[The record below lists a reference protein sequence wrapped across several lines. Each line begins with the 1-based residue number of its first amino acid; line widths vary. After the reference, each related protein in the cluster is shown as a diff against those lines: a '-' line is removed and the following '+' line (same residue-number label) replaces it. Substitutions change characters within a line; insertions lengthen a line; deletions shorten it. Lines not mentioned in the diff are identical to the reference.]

1 MSEPSIEKK
10 QSRVEVDTIS
20 SFETYKGDYDP
31 KDIELLAPALEIKD
45 KLFSLDN
52 VREYFKKKG
61 PDYYDQI
68 ATKRSVFED
77 PDPEILKKY
86 FPTSKWENFAS
97 FDPYFRWTR
106 REDREATRKLDLK
119 ILSIVCFLFF
129 ALNVDRGNFGAAI
142 AGGILKDLKLSTDD
156 FNLGNNLRSIGFI
169 IMEIPSQM
177 VGKRF
182 GPDWWMPLQVVLWS
196 LVTLFQFF
204 LAGRKSYLALRFL
217 LGVTQGGFIAD
228 SVQYLSYYY
237 TRDQMAVRLTLF
249 WAVVSLSSIISNL
262 MSIGLL
268 LIHLNGKEGW
278 RWLFLYEGLISLI
291 FGIAAF
297 FFMVPG
303 PTQTKTKL
311 FPNGYFTEK
320 EEKIIANRLV
330 RDDPS
335 KSDMHN
341 RQGVSFKQFLKAL
354 SDYDIWPLLLVSLTF
369 LIPQTPPS
377 GYLNIILRQMG
388 FSRNKTIF
396 LNIPIE
402 FTNIIT
408 MISISLIS
416 ELVDERAF
424 ICIIPQ
430 IWMLIPIA
438 VEYAN
443 AESILSWG
451 KYALLFIIIVNPNI
465 QGVLVSW
472 ISRVSYSVRTR
483 TVASPMSNIG
493 IQLAGIVGQ
502 NIYRADDA
510 PLYFRGNRVLIGLCC
525 MNLALFLLC
534 KFYYVARN
542 KYKKGKWEA
551 MSDSEK
557 EEYLVKHGDDGNKR
571 LDYLFE
577 H

>member
-1 MSEPSIEKK
+1 MSDIQKAQETVD
-10 QSRVEVDTIS
+10 VESLTTYESFKGEYHPEDVD
-20 SFETYKGDYDP
+20 
-31 KDIELLAPALEIKD
+31 LLAEPIVFKDSLFSFQNIKD
-45 KLFSLDN
+45 K
-52 VREYFKKKG
+52 FKKKD
-61 PDYYDQI
+61 PNYYDQI

-77 PDPEILKKY
+77 PDPEILRKY

-97 FDPYFRWTR
+97 FDPYFRWTNN
-106 REDREATRKLDLK
+106 EDKLITRKMDFK
-119 ILSIVCFLFF
+119 ILTIVCFLFLS
-129 ALNVDRGNFGAAI
+129 LNMDRGNFASAI
-142 AGGILKDLKLSTDD
+142 AGGILKDLNLSTDD
-156 FNLGNNLRSIGFI
+156 YNLGNNLRSIGFI

-204 LAGRKSYLALRFL
+204 LAGRKSYLAFL

-525 MNLALFLLC
+525 MNLVLFLLC

-557 EEYLVKHGDDGNKR
+557 EQYLSKHGDDGNKR

>member
-1 MSEPSIEKK
+1 MSDIEKT
-10 QSRVEVDTIS
+10 QETVVVESVTTYE
-20 SFETYKGDYDP
+20 SFKGDYHP
-31 KDIELLAPALEIKD
+31 KDVDLLAEPIVFKD
-45 KLFSLDN
+45 SLFSFEN
-52 VREYFKKKG
+52 VKDIFKKRD
-61 PDYYDQI
+61 PNYYDQI
-68 ATKRSVFED
+68 ATRRSVFED
-77 PDPEILKKY
+77 PDPAILRKY
-86 FPTSKWENFAS
+86 FPTSKWENFPS
-97 FDPYFRWTR
+97 FDPYFRWTK
-106 REDREATRKLDLK
+106 REDRQITRKMDYK
-119 ILSIVCFLFF
+119 IMTIVCFLFF
-129 ALNVDRGNFGAAI
+129 SLNMDRGNFGSAI
-142 AGGILKDLKLSTDD
+142 AGGILKDLKLSTND
-156 FNLGNNLRSIGFI
+156 FNLGSNLRSIGFI
-169 IMEIPSQM
+169 ITEIPSQM
-177 VGKRF
+177 IGKKF

-204 LAGRKSYLALRFL
+204 LAGRKSFLALRFL

-237 TRDQMAVRLTLF
+237 TRDQMAIRLSLF
-249 WAVVSLSSIISNL
+249 WAVVSLSGIISNL
-262 MSIGLL
+262 MAIGLL
-268 LIHLNGKEGW
+268 HIHLDGKEGW
-278 RWLFLYEGLISLI
+278 RWLFLYEGLISLV

-303 PTQTKTKL
+303 PTQTKSKL

-341 RQGVSFKQFLKAL
+341 RQAVSVKQFFQAL

-369 LIPQTPPS
+369 FIPYYPVS
-377 GYLNIILRQMG
+377 GYLNIILRRMG
-388 FSRNKTIF
+388 YSTNETIF

-402 FTNIIT
+402 FIYMVT
-408 MISISLIS
+408 MIGISVIS
-416 ELVDERAF
+416 EIVDERAF

-438 VEYAN
+438 IEYAN
-443 AESILSWG
+443 AKWILSWG
-451 KYALLFIIIVNPNI
+451 KYAIMFVFLVAPNV
-465 QGVLVSW
+465 QGVVVSW

-493 IQLAGIVGQ
+493 MQLASIVGQ

-510 PLYFRGNRVLIGLCC
+510 PLYFRGNRVLIGICC
-525 MNLALFLLC
+525 MNMALFLLC

>member
-1 MSEPSIEKK
+1 MSDIEKT
-10 QSRVEVDTIS
+10 QESVAVESLTTYES
-20 SFETYKGDYDP
+20 YKGEYHP
-31 KDIELLAPALEIKD
+31 KDVELLAEPIVFKD
-45 KLFSLDN
+45 TLFSLESF
-52 VREYFKKKG
+52 REHFKKKG

-86 FPTSKWENFAS
+86 FPTSKWENFTS

-106 REDREATRKLDLK
+106 REDRHTTIKMDLK
-119 ILSIVCFLFF
+119 ILTIVCFGFF
-129 ALNVDRGNFGAAI
+129 SLNMDRGNFGAAL
-142 AGGILKDLKLSTDD
+142 AGGILKDLKLTTDD

-169 IMEIPSQM
+169 ITEIPSQM
-177 VGKRF
+177 IGKKF

-196 LVTLFQFF
+196 FVTLFQFF

-217 LGVTQGGFIAD
+217 LGITQGGFIAD

-237 TRDQMAVRLTLF
+237 TRDQMTIRLTLF
-249 WAVVSLSSIISNL
+249 WSIFSISSIISNL
-262 MSIGLL
+262 LAIGLL

-278 RWLFLYEGLISLI
+278 RWLFLYEGLISFV
-291 FGIAAF
+291 FGVASF
-297 FFMVPG
+297 FLMVPG

-311 FPNGYFTEK
+311 FPNGYFSER
-320 EEKIIANRLV
+320 EEKIIVNRLV

-341 RQGVSFKQFLKAL
+341 RQAVSVKQFFQAL

-369 LIPQTPPS
+369 QFPQFPMS
-377 GYLNIILRQMG
+377 NYVNIILRGLG
-388 FSRNKTIF
+388 FSRNETIY

-402 FTNIIT
+402 VFNAIT
-408 MISISLIS
+408 MITISFVS
-416 ELVDERAF
+416 EIFNERAI
-424 ICIIPQ
+424 ICMIPQ

-438 VEYAN
+438 IEYAR
-443 AESILSWG
+443 ADDILAWG
-451 KYALLFIIIVNPNI
+451 KYAIIFVVLSNPSV
-465 QGVLVSW
+465 QGILVSW

-493 IQLAGIVGQ
+493 IQLALIAAQ
-502 NIYRADDA
+502 NVYRSDDA
-510 PLYFRGNRVLIGLCC
+510 PLYHRGNRALVGVCC
-525 MNLALFLLC
+525 MNIVLFAFC
-534 KFYYVARN
+534 KFYYIARN
-542 KYKKGKWEA
+542 KYKRGKWEA
-551 MSDSEK
+551 MSNSEK
-557 EEYLVKHGDDGNKR
+557 QEYLSKHQDDGNKR

>member
-1 MSEPSIEKK
+1 MSDIQKAQETVD
-10 QSRVEVDTIS
+10 VESLTTYESFKGEYHPEDVD
-20 SFETYKGDYDP
+20 
-31 KDIELLAPALEIKD
+31 LLAEPIVFKDSLFSFQNIKD
-45 KLFSLDN
+45 K
-52 VREYFKKKG
+52 FKKKD
-61 PDYYDQI
+61 PNYYDQI

-77 PDPEILKKY
+77 PDPEILRKY

-97 FDPYFRWTR
+97 FDPYFRWTNK
-106 REDREATRKLDLK
+106 EDKLITRKMDFK
-119 ILSIVCFLFF
+119 ILTLVCCLFF
-129 ALNVDRGNFGAAI
+129 SLNMDRGNFASAI
-142 AGGILKDLKLSTDD
+142 AGGILKDLNLSTDD
-156 FNLGNNLRSIGFI
+156 YNLGNNLRSIGFI

-525 MNLALFLLC
+525 MNLVLFLLC

-557 EEYLVKHGDDGNKR
+557 EQYLSKHGDDGNKR

>member
-1 MSEPSIEKK
+1 
-10 QSRVEVDTIS
+10 
-20 SFETYKGDYDP
+20 
-31 KDIELLAPALEIKD
+31 
-45 KLFSLDN
+45 
-52 VREYFKKKG
+52 
-61 PDYYDQI
+61 
-68 ATKRSVFED
+68 
-77 PDPEILKKY
+77 
-86 FPTSKWENFAS
+86 
-97 FDPYFRWTR
+97 
-106 REDREATRKLDLK
+106 
-119 ILSIVCFLFF
+119 
-129 ALNVDRGNFGAAI
+129 
-142 AGGILKDLKLSTDD
+142 
-156 FNLGNNLRSIGFI
+156 
-169 IMEIPSQM
+169 MEIPSQM

-525 MNLALFLLC
+525 MNLVLFLLC

-557 EEYLVKHGDDGNKR
+557 EQYLSKHGDDGNKR